1 MTRHASCRAIGGG
14 KGWRFGATPV
24 LLLLGMAVLTGSLA
38 TVATAQSAWPPPF
51 TGWHPARTPVWMH
64 PDRNEG
70 MPAVDDGA
78 VYTLSPAHIIVKR
91 ALSDGRELWR
101 QSTGETE
108 GTYGYRLAVAH
119 ARVLTGEW
127 DLAAFDAGTGRHQW
141 TFRPSEGEGYGQY
154 MGAIDRDLV
163 LAGSRSGHVAAVQIT
178 DGRTRWLR
186 TVVADRESIVRPP
199 VVDDSD
205 VIAAYTVTRM
215 PWRGGVVSLNLADG
229 REQWRFVYPGA
240 PDRDTSATGHA
251 VVTDRLVFVASQ
263 TGEVY
268 ALDRRTGALQWTI
281 PPAVDASNTRHPQ
294 HEHDYRTLALHKRI
308 LGITSFSG
316 QVVGVDIDTRHEVWR
331 FDGSALGSGGY
342 ELVPGHGSFYA
353 PFFSG
358 YLAALDAETG
368 VLHWRTHD
376 PALGFHRGPVVVG
389 PDLVVAGESGTWRL
403 RSQPPPQ
410 P

>member
-1 MTRHASCRAIGGG
+1 
-14 KGWRFGATPV
+14 
-24 LLLLGMAVLTGSLA
+24 
-38 TVATAQSAWPPPF
+38 
-51 TGWHPARTPVWMH
+51 
-64 PDRNEG
+64 
-70 MPAVDDGA
+70 
-78 VYTLSPAHIIVKR
+78 
-91 ALSDGRELWR
+91 
-101 QSTGETE
+101 
-108 GTYGYRLAVAH
+108 
-119 ARVLTGEW
+119 
-127 DLAAFDAGTGRHQW
+127 
-141 TFRPSEGEGYGQY
+141 
-154 MGAIDRDLV
+154 
-163 LAGSRSGHVAAVQIT
+163 
-178 DGRTRWLR
+178 
-186 TVVADRESIVRPP
+186 
-199 VVDDSD
+199 
-205 VIAAYTVTRM
+205 
-215 PWRGGVVSLNLADG
+215 VS
-229 REQWRFVYPGA
+229 
-240 PDRDTSATGHA
+240 
-251 VVTDRLVFVASQ
+251 DRLVFVASQ